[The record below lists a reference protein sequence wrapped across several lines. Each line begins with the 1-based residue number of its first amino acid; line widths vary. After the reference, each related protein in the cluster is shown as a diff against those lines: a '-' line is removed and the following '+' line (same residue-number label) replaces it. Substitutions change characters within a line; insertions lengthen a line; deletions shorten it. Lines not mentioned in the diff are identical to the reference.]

1 MLKNYRYRWF
11 IVPVTGPRHIYIYD
25 GQNSKWFILPIEA
38 ETTNAA
44 RAFQNTIVY
53 LSTRR
58 IVAYTNGLD
67 EPKSYALENFN
78 PISFKIARS
87 QVTISAF
94 VNDMVVFNGTNG
106 TFQRFR
112 D

>member
-1 MLKNYRYRWF
+1 MLKNYRYRWL
-11 IVPVTGPRHIYIYD
+11 IVPVAMLLCSTFL
-25 GQNSKWFILPIEA
+25 S
-38 ETTNAA
+38 
-44 RAFQNTIVY
+44 AFQNTIVY